1 MPRIRGV
8 QQAQARAAK
17 DEARAVKRG
26 DSKRARTAQQAADS
40 YQNFALSLGM
50 GTDNALASSSYGFNP
65 ITRNRTL
72 LEWMYRGSWL
82 PGVAVDVIADDMTRA
97 GIDMLSSLPPDQ
109 TEQLQ
114 QESTNLGVWKSI
126 NAGIKWGRLYGGA
139 IVVYLIDGHDMKQP
153 LRLDKIG
160 KGAFKGLLVLDR
172 WMVEPTLDQANIVQ
186 ELGPNLGQ
194 PMYYKVNNAA
204 PALYGKVIHYSRVM
218 RFDGVE
224 LPYWQRVME
233 NLWGI
238 SVLER
243 LYDRIVAF
251 DSATTGAAQLVYKS
265 FIRTYKIK
273 DLRLLLATGGN
284 ATRVLT
290 SFVEMMRRFQGLE
303 GITMIDA
310 DDDMVVSQSS
320 VQSGIAEALV
330 QFGQQL
336 SGALGIPLVRLFGQS
351 PAGLNSTGE
360 SDLVTYYDMIKQKQ
374 ENQLRVGVATVYK
387 LMGASKGIRIDDK
400 FNFNF
405 APLWQL
411 SEEKAAQVDQQDTQS
426 VALIEERGLISPR
439 DALKE
444 LRQRGR
450 PINRWTNIT
459 DEMIE
464 AADDEVAP
472 SPEELGVLPGGDPGE
487 ENDPAIPAKTAGI
500 SAKKAQD
507 SYRAYRTT
515 NKRGRKWM
523 DTAPITEIMG
533 RQIIIETAAGT
544 ARWNG
549 APAISADYGYLRRV
563 PSAEGP
569 EEWMDC
575 FVGPDRNS
583 DTVFVCHQMVDGKFA
598 EHKVMFGFENPKQAK
613 EAFESAYGWMPQV
626 TCGKV
631 IAFCKEELDLWLVD
645 GNITEPITRDNM
657 IKKGSPEYAA
667 KYAKMKAAE
676 ARAEYALNAPQ
687 RYYARTHPN
696 HPDPSNPPEPEEKK

>member
-1 MPRIRGV
+1 MPRLRGV
-8 QQAQARAAK
+8 EQARARATK
-17 DEARAVKRG
+17 DETRAAKRG

-97 GIDMLSSLPPDQ
+97 GIDMQSSLPPDQ
-109 TEQLQ
+109 IEQLQ
-114 QESTNLGVWKSI
+114 QEATNLGIWLGI
-126 NAGIKWGRLYGGA
+126 NEGIKWGRLYGGA

-153 LRLDKIG
+153 LRLEKIG

-194 PMYYKVNNAA
+194 PMYYKVTNSA
-204 PALYGKVIHYSRVM
+204 PALYGKTIHYSRCM
-218 RFDGVE
+218 RFDGVR

-265 FIRTYKIK
+265 FLRTYKIEG
-273 DLRLLLATGGN
+273 LRELLAAGGK
-284 ATRVLT
+284 ATQVLT

-303 GITMIDA
+303 GITIIDA
-310 DDDMVVSQSS
+310 KDDMVVSQSS

-387 LMGASKGIRIDDK
+387 LMGASKGIQIDDK

-405 APLWQL
+405 SPLWQL
-411 SEEKAAQVDQQDTQS
+411 NEKDAAQVDQQDTQS

-450 PINRWTNIT
+450 PIGRWTNIT

-472 SPEELGVLPGGDPGE
+472 SPEELGVLPGGEPDD

-500 SAKKAQD
+500 SAKKAKSQD
-507 SYRAYRTT
+507 AYLRRAQTATAYLTS
-515 NKRGRKWM
+515 KRGRKWL
-523 DTAPITEIMG
+523 DAAPITEIMG
-533 RQIIIETAAGT
+533 RQIVIETAAGT

-583 DTVFVCHQMVDGKFA
+583 DVVFVCHQMVDGKFA
-598 EHKVMFGFENPKQAK
+598 EHKIMFGFANATAAED
-613 EAFESAYGWMPQV
+613 AFNSAYGWMPHV

-631 IAFCKEELDLWLVD
+631 IEFDKDGLDLWLVEGD
-645 GNITEPITRDNM
+645 KSKPI
-657 IKKGSPEYAA
+657 A
-667 KYAKMKAAE
+667 
-676 ARAEYALNAPQ
+676 
-687 RYYARTHPN
+687 
-696 HPDPSNPPEPEEKK
+696 

>member
-1 MPRIRGV
+1 MPRLRGV
-8 QQAQARAAK
+8 EQARARATK
-17 DEARAVKRG
+17 DEARAAKRG

-97 GIDMLSSLPPDQ
+97 GIDMQSSLPPDEI
-109 TEQLQ
+109 EQLQ
-114 QESTNLGVWKSI
+114 QEATNLGIWLGI
-126 NAGIKWGRLYGGA
+126 NEGIKWGRLYGGA

-153 LRLDKIG
+153 LRLEKIG

-194 PMYYKVNNAA
+194 PMYYKVTNSA
-204 PALYGKVIHYSRVM
+204 PALYGKTIHYSRCM
-218 RFDGVE
+218 RFDGVR

-265 FIRTYKIK
+265 FIRTYKV
-273 DLRLLLATGGN
+273 DGLRELLAAGGK
-284 ATRVLT
+284 ATQALA
-290 SFVEMMRRFQGLE
+290 SFVEMMRRFQGIE
-303 GITMIDA
+303 GFTLIDGK
-310 DDDMVVSQSS
+310 DDMVIAQSS
-320 VQSGIAEALV
+320 VQSGIAEALI

-387 LMGASKGIRIDDK
+387 LMGASKGIKIDDK

-426 VALIEERGLISPR
+426 VALIEERGLISQR

-487 ENDPAIPAKTAGI
+487 ENDPAIPAKTAGL

-507 SYRAYRTT
+507 AKRRLKGKFGRAWR
-515 NKRGRKWM
+515 

-533 RQIIIETAAGT
+533 RQIVIETAART

-583 DTVFVCHQMVDGKFA
+583 DTVFVCHQMVDGKFS
-598 EHKVMFGFENPKQAK
+598 EHKIMFGFENRNSAIT
-613 EAFESAYGWMPQV
+613 AFESAYGWMPQV

-631 IAFCKEELDLWLVD
+631 VEFSKEGLDLWLVD
-645 GNITEPITRDNM
+645 GDVTKPITGEQ
-657 IKKGSPEYAA
+657 K
-667 KYAKMKAAE
+667 
-676 ARAEYALNAPQ
+676 
-687 RYYARTHPN
+687 
-696 HPDPSNPPEPEEKK
+696 